1 MRSLR
6 SLRLLFVARL
16 LAALPG
22 CDIIAGHGNV
32 DVVNGTQLHL
42 NRVQLV
48 FEGGD
53 EEGGSLDPGGTIHFT
68 TITAGP
74 VTAYGY
80 DLTSGVAVA
89 VASASLADGQTITL
103 TLAPT
108 H

>member
-1 MRSLR
+1 MRLVR
-6 SLRLLFVARL
+6 PFRLLLVAGL
-16 LAALPG
+16 LGALPS

-32 DVVNGTQLHL
+32 DVVNGTQIQLT
-42 NRVQLV
+42 RVQLV

-53 EEGGSLDPGGTIHFT
+53 EEGGSLAPGGTIHFT

-80 DLTSGVAVA
+80 DATSGVAVA
-89 VASASLADGQTITL
+89 AASASLADGQTITL
-103 TLAPT
+103 TLAG